1 MPLMGHERRNAILQN
16 LRGAERPVSGT
27 ALADAA
33 GVSLQVI
40 VQDIALLR
48 ADGHDIVATMRGFVL
63 REGS

>member
-33 GVSLQVI
+33 GVSRQVI
-40 VQDIALLR
+40 V
-48 ADGHDIVATMRGFVL
+48 
-63 REGS
+63 